1 MSDEHNAHHVN
12 YLLIFITLCGCT
24 ALSIFLDV
32 IEISNKGVLIT
43 LVLGVAVAKA
53 LFVMLFFMHL
63 KFEGNWKFVLLAPT
77 IILAIG
83 LPLALLPDIGV
94 HYYTVSSPQQ
104 KEIRQTL
111 RKIVAEEDKANPNT
125 DEELAAKLKE
135 HHIRLNLQTIS
146 QFRYSM
152 NIPSAEERRAE

>member
-1 MSDEHNAHHVN
+1 MSDEHNTHHVN

-24 ALSIFLDV
+24 LLSIIFDV
-32 IEISNKGVLIT
+32 VEISNKGVLIT

-77 IILAIG
+77 TILAIG

-94 HYYTVSSPQQ
+94 HYYTVASPQE

-111 RKIVAEEDKANPNT
+111 RKIVAKEDKANPNT

-135 HHIRLNLQTIS
+135 HHIRLNLQTIA
-146 QFRYSM
+146 QFRSSM
-152 NIPSAEERRAE
+152 NIPSAEERRTE